1 MIHIDLGIPARKGIV
16 DKIVG
21 EEITFKKSFSMR
33 GKARAL
39 PKVEKAADDLIKGFQ
54 EEKDKYIDSVKLD
67 LLCKS
72 SDLCECLGDLHRLL
86 SGIASLVN
94 EAKGGPVRKILGSNH
109 SIVKGMSTHY
119 EKTEG
124 KPEIEVTVTYKN
136 VDVGDL
142 IQRAEPFTGVM
153 GV

>member
-54 EEKDKYIDSVKLD
+54 EEKDKYIHSVKLD
-67 LLCKS
+67 LLYKS
-72 SDLCECLGDLHRLL
+72 SDPCECLGDLHRLL
-86 SGIASLVN
+86 SGMASLVN
-94 EAKGGPVRKILGSNH
+94 EAKGGRFESLHRQRHVHALRKNGW
-109 SIVKGMSTHY
+109 K
-119 EKTEG
+119 
-124 KPEIEVTVTYKN
+124 
-136 VDVGDL
+136 
-142 IQRAEPFTGVM
+142 A
-153 GV
+153 

>member
-67 LLCKS
+67 LLYKS
-72 SDLCECLGDLHRLL
+72 SDPCECLGDLHRLL

-94 EAKGGPVRKILGSNH
+94 EAKHGLTLVYDKELATKRYPSLPLRWTGAAQS
-109 SIVKGMSTHY
+109 
-119 EKTEG
+119 
-124 KPEIEVTVTYKN
+124 
-136 VDVGDL
+136 VGVNS
-142 IQRAEPFTGVM
+142 AF
-153 GV
+153 